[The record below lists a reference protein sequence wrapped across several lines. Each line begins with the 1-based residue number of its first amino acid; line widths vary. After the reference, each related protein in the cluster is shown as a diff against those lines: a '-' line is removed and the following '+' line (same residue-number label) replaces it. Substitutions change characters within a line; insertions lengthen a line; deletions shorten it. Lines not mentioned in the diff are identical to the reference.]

1 MIFSLTLILLC
12 QLVGEVVTLST
23 GWPVPGP
30 VIGMVLLLVVLMLRD
45 RAREAAPPELRD
57 GTLEGTAKGLLA
69 HLSLLFVPAGVGV
82 LQRLDVIAAHGV
94 GLAIAILASTL
105 LALLATAGTFL
116 LASRLLKPASLDP
129 GARE

>member
-1 MIFSLTLILLC
+1 MILSLTVILLC
-12 QLVGEVVTLST
+12 QLVGEVVALST

-30 VIGMVLLLVVLMLRD
+30 VIGMVLLLTGLMLRD
-45 RAREAAPPELRD
+45 RARAGPSELRD

-82 LQRLDVIAAHGV
+82 VQRLDVIAAHGV
-94 GLAIAILASTL
+94 GLAVAILASTL

-116 LASRLLKPASLDP
+116 LASRLLKPDGADP

>member
-1 MIFSLTLILLC
+1 MILSLTLILLC
-12 QLVGEVVTLST
+12 QLVGEVVALGT

-30 VIGMVLLLVVLMLRD
+30 VIGMVLLLLLLVLRD
-45 RAREAAPPELRD
+45 RARDAGPPELRD
-57 GTLEGTAKGLLA
+57 STLEGTAKGLLA

-116 LASRLLKPASLDP
+116 LASRLLKPDGADS
-129 GARE
+129 GARQ